1 MNHAQNQSKKFKA
14 QSLSRKAKRQA
25 KDNAA
30 FEAETERLVAEILN
44 SRHEE
49 QRPKETPRA

>member
-14 QSLSRKAKRQA
+14 KSLSRKAKRQA
-25 KDNAA
+25 KENAA

-49 QRPKETPRA
+49 QRPKETSRA